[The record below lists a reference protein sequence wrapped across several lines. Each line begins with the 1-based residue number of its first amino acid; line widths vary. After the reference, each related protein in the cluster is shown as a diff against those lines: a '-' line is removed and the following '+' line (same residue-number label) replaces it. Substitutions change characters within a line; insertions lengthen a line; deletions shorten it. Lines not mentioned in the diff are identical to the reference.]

1 MIKAVY
7 AFAAI
12 GMAVAPISASVAAPV
27 QDTIQLLM
35 DKADELFGDKGFKPT
50 GWQQKGELK
59 QGGEVTFTVKLQ
71 AGTNALVGMCD
82 TDCSNL
88 DMYVTDS
95 KGNAIEQ
102 DVEEDDFPIVMLTNT
117 GSVNVRLVMKA
128 CSSAPCAY
136 GVRGY
141 RQ

>member
-1 MIKAVY
+1 MIKAVC

-12 GMAVAPISASVAAPV
+12 GMAVAPVSASIAAPV
-27 QDTIQLLM
+27 QDVIQVLM
-35 DKADELFGDKGFKPT
+35 DKADELFGDKGLTPT

-59 QGGEVTFTVKLQ
+59 QGGEVTYSVKLQ

-95 KGNAIEQ
+95 SGNAIDQ
-102 DVEEDDFPIVMLTNT
+102 DVEDDDFPIVILTQGGT
-117 GSVNVRLVMKA
+117 VNVRLVMKT
-128 CSSAPCAY
+128 CSSSPCAY
-136 GVRGY
+136 GVKGY